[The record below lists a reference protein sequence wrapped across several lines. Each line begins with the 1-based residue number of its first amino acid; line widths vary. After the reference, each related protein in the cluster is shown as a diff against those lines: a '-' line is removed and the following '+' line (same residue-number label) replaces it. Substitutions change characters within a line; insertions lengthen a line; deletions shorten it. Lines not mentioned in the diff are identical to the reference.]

1 MERAEKKRA
10 RGEDDDADAGPA
22 ASRATPG
29 EPRVDHAW
37 RRREGHS
44 VDTVLA
50 QGGFV
55 GHRDGFR
62 SNEGGFLGDATGSI
76 IPPIFPSTTYAR
88 VGSRMGYDLRHMS
101 TPRHRD
107 VISDQVPHD
116 DDVFFIGD
124 DQTRGN
130 HQTTP
135 RDRDQTEDNKKHP
148 LMYSRPDNPT
158 YTQAESVLA
167 SLEGGADAALFGSGM
182 AAVSAVAFATLRAG
196 DRAAVPKN
204 CYFAVRVFF
213 QEWCERYGVDCVL
226 YDCEIKGDLENAVAF
241 GVDPAADD
249 RTPDEVDPEFGDGK
263 CKLLW
268 IETPSNPTWRVTDIR
283 AAAAFARARGAVTC
297 CDATV
302 LTPLLCRPLTLGADL
317 VMHSATKYLNGHSDV
332 VAGAVIGRKTRTDAR
347 GSDDAFPKVWD
358 RLLRARSFGGSVLG
372 PFEAWLLLRGM
383 RTLHVR
389 VRAQCA
395 TAAALANKLRSH
407 PCVAAVYYPGL
418 ETHPGHAVARAQ
430 QSSPFSFSA
439 NACATT
445 GSNDQKDQKMFGGML
460 SVRCVGGGK
469 AAVMTTS
476 LTKVWFPA
484 TSLGGVESLVEHRKT
499 VEGPSSETPDDLLRL
514 SVGLEHAD
522 DLYRDLSQA
531 LWDAHGRI
539 MCGSSKFRKMLDAR
553 KASEENG
560 R

>member
-107 VISDQVPHD
+107 VISDLVPRDD
-116 DDVFFIGD
+116 DDVGD
-124 DQTRGN
+124 DLRRVN
-130 HQTTP
+130 QTT
-135 RDRDQTEDNKKHP
+135 RDQTEEKKHP

-182 AAVSAVAFATLRAG
+182 AAVSAVASAALRAG

-226 YDCEIKGDLENAVAF
+226 YDCEIKGDLENAVR
-241 GVDPAADD
+241 GVDRADD
-249 RTPDEVDPEFGDGK
+249 PAGDGK

-283 AAAAFARARGAVTC
+283 AAAAFARACGAVTC

-332 VAGAVIGRKTRTDAR
+332 VAGAVIGRKTRTDA
-347 GSDDAFPKVWD
+347 GSDAFPKVWD

-476 LTKVWFPA
+476 MTKVWFPA

-522 DLYRDLSQA
+522 DLYRDLSEA

-539 MCGSSKFRKMLDAR
+539 MSSAKWRKMQDVR
-553 KASEENG
+553 KALEENG

>member
-10 RGEDDDADAGPA
+10 RGKDDDADAGPA

-29 EPRVDHAW
+29 EPRVDDAR

-107 VISDQVPHD
+107 VISDLVPHD
-116 DDVFFIGD
+116 DDAFGD
-124 DQTRGN
+124 RLAGKQTQTR
-130 HQTTP
+130 H
-135 RDRDQTEDNKKHP
+135 QTEDKKHP

-167 SLEGGADAALFGSGM
+167 SLEGGADAALFSSGM
-182 AAVSAVAFATLRAG
+182 AAVSAVASATLRAG

-226 YDCEIKGDLENAVAF
+226 YDCEIKGDLENAVR
-241 GVDPAADD
+241 GVDRADD
-249 RTPDEVDPEFGDGK
+249 PAGDGK

-283 AAAAFARARGAVTC
+283 AAAAVARACGAVTC

-302 LTPLLCRPLTLGADL
+302 LTPLVCRPLTLGADL

-332 VAGAVIGRKTRTDAR
+332 VAGAVVGRKTSTAEASVGGVGGVGGVDADA
-347 GSDDAFPKVWD
+347 GSDAFPKVWD

-439 NACATT
+439 NTRAC
-445 GSNDQKDQKMFGGML
+445 GSNDQKMFGGML

-476 LTKVWFPA
+476 MTKVWFPA

-522 DLYRDLSQA
+522 DLYRDLSEA

-539 MCGSSKFRKMLDAR
+539 MSSAKWRKMQDAR
-553 KASEENG
+553 KELEENG
-560 R
+560 G

>member
-107 VISDQVPHD
+107 VISDLVPHD
-116 DDVFFIGD
+116 DDDIGD
-124 DQTRGN
+124 DLAGNQT
-130 HQTTP
+130 
-135 RDRDQTEDNKKHP
+135 RDQTEEKKHP

-167 SLEGGADAALFGSGM
+167 SLEGGADAALFASGM
-182 AAVSAVAFATLRAG
+182 AAVSAVASAALRAG

-226 YDCEIKGDLENAVAF
+226 YDCEIKGDLENAVR
-241 GVDPAADD
+241 GVDRADD
-249 RTPDEVDPEFGDGK
+249 PAGDGK

-283 AAAAFARARGAVTC
+283 AAAAFARACGAVTC

-302 LTPLLCRPLTLGADL
+302 LTPLVCRPLTLGADL

-332 VAGAVIGRKTRTDAR
+332 VAGAVIGRKTRTDA
-347 GSDDAFPKVWD
+347 GSDVFPKVWD

-476 LTKVWFPA
+476 MTKVWFPA

-522 DLYRDLSQA
+522 DLYRDLSEA

-539 MCGSSKFRKMLDAR
+539 MSSAKWRKMQDAR
-553 KASEENG
+553 KALEENG

>member
-1 MERAEKKRA
+1 MTAPTPVRLRAA
-10 RGEDDDADAGPA
+10 RPR
-22 ASRATPG
+22 ASRASTTRG
-29 EPRVDHAW
+29 VDA
-37 RRREGHS
+37 RAISR
-44 VDTVLA
+44 DTVLA

-88 VGSRMGYDLRHMS
+88 VGSSMGYDLRHMS

-107 VISDQVPHD
+107 VISDLVPHD
-116 DDVFFIGD
+116 DDAFGDFFTKK
-124 DQTRGN
+124 QTR
-130 HQTTP
+130 H
-135 RDRDQTEDNKKHP
+135 QTEDKKHP

-158 YTQAESVLA
+158 YTRAESVLA
-167 SLEGGADAALFGSGM
+167 SLEGGADAALFSSGM
-182 AAVSAVAFATLRAG
+182 AAVSAVASAVFCAPAIAPRFPKTATSPCAFFSRSGASDTAWTACCTTARSKATSKTRCAAWITRRTPPATASASCCGSRRRPTPPGQRDGYSRRRRRRARVRRRDVLRRHGFDAISVSSADVRRG
-196 DRAAVPKN
+196 LGHAQRDEVLERPLRRRGGRGGRPKN
-204 CYFAVRVFF
+204 ENHRGERRRVVG
-213 QEWCERYGVDCVL
+213 GV
-226 YDCEIKGDLENAVAF
+226 
-241 GVDPAADD
+241 
-249 RTPDEVDPEFGDGK
+249 
-263 CKLLW
+263 
-268 IETPSNPTWRVTDIR
+268 
-283 AAAAFARARGAVTC
+283 
-297 CDATV
+297 
-302 LTPLLCRPLTLGADL
+302 GAD
-317 VMHSATKYLNGHSDV
+317 
-332 VAGAVIGRKTRTDAR
+332 AG
-347 GSDDAFPKVWD
+347 SDAFPKVWD

-439 NACATT
+439 NTRAC
-445 GSNDQKDQKMFGGML
+445 GSNDQKMFGGML

-476 LTKVWFPA
+476 MTKVWFPA

-499 VEGPSSETPDDLLRL
+499 VEGPSSGTPDDLLRL

-522 DLYRDLSQA
+522 DLYRDLSEA

-539 MCGSSKFRKMLDAR
+539 ASSAKRRKTRDAR
-553 KASEENG
+553 KESEENG
-560 R
+560 G

>member
-107 VISDQVPHD
+107 VISDLVPHD
-116 DDVFFIGD
+116 DDAFGD
-124 DQTRGN
+124 DLADGISQTR
-130 HQTTP
+130 HH
-135 RDRDQTEDNKKHP
+135 QTEDKKHP

-182 AAVSAVAFATLRAG
+182 AAVSAVASAALRAG

-226 YDCEIKGDLENAVAF
+226 YDCEIKGDLENAVR
-241 GVDPAADD
+241 GVDRAENPA
-249 RTPDEVDPEFGDGK
+249 GDGK

-283 AAAAFARARGAVTC
+283 AAAAFARACGAVTC

-476 LTKVWFPA
+476 MTKVWFPA

-522 DLYRDLSQA
+522 DLYRDLSEA

-539 MCGSSKFRKMLDAR
+539 MSSAKWRKMQDAR
-553 KASEENG
+553 KALEENG

>member
-10 RGEDDDADAGPA
+10 RGKDDDADAGPA

-107 VISDQVPHD
+107 VISDLVPHD
-116 DDVFFIGD
+116 DDAFGD
-124 DQTRGN
+124 RLAGKQTQTR
-130 HQTTP
+130 H
-135 RDRDQTEDNKKHP
+135 QTEDKKHP

-167 SLEGGADAALFGSGM
+167 SLEGGADAALFSSGM
-182 AAVSAVAFATLRAG
+182 AAVSAVASAALRAG

-226 YDCEIKGDLENAVAF
+226 YDCEIKGDLENAVR
-241 GVDPAADD
+241 GVDRADD
-249 RTPDEVDPEFGDGK
+249 PAGDGK

-283 AAAAFARARGAVTC
+283 AAAAVARACGAVTC

-332 VAGAVIGRKTRTDAR
+332 VAGAVIGRKTRTDA
-347 GSDDAFPKVWD
+347 GSDVFPKVWD

-476 LTKVWFPA
+476 MTKVWFPA

-522 DLYRDLSQA
+522 DLYRDLSEA

-539 MCGSSKFRKMLDAR
+539 MSSAKWRKMQDAR
-553 KASEENG
+553 KALEENG

>member
-107 VISDQVPHD
+107 VISDLVPHD
-116 DDVFFIGD
+116 DDAFGD
-124 DQTRGN
+124 DLAEISQTR
-130 HQTTP
+130 HH
-135 RDRDQTEDNKKHP
+135 QTEDKKHP

-182 AAVSAVAFATLRAG
+182 AAVSAVASAALRAG

-226 YDCEIKGDLENAVAF
+226 YDCEIKGDLENAVRGPRDRA
-241 GVDPAADD
+241 DHPA
-249 RTPDEVDPEFGDGK
+249 GDGK

-283 AAAAFARARGAVTC
+283 AAAAFARACGAVTC

-332 VAGAVIGRKTRTDAR
+332 VAGAVIGRKTRTDA
-347 GSDDAFPKVWD
+347 GSDAFPKVWD

-476 LTKVWFPA
+476 MTKVWFPA

-522 DLYRDLSQA
+522 DLYRDLSEA

-539 MCGSSKFRKMLDAR
+539 ASSAKRRKTRDAR
-553 KASEENG
+553 KESEENG
-560 R
+560 G